1 MADGITADGSHDL
14 LKDNIV
20 HLDAKTGKQAA
31 MQANPVMTLDSL
43 MKIVEGV
50 GENVGQLA
58 SEQIEIIEENAVNTT
73 TRIADNMQTQL
84 LNLIEKMNNT
94 YEEMITRE
102 EERRLREEERRNAV
116 WNDTFEAD
124 RASFAERMGRAITRF
139 EQSLQGRGI
148 TIEDGQMILSD
159 FEQP

>member
-1 MADGITADGSHDL
+1 
-14 LKDNIV
+14 
-20 HLDAKTGKQAA
+20 
-31 MQANPVMTLDSL
+31 
-43 MKIVEGV
+43 
-50 GENVGQLA
+50 
-58 SEQIEIIEENAVNTT
+58 
-73 TRIADNMQTQL
+73 
-84 LNLIEKMNNT
+84 
-94 YEEMITRE
+94 MITRE

-124 RASFAERMGRAITRF
+124 RAAFTERMGRAITRF